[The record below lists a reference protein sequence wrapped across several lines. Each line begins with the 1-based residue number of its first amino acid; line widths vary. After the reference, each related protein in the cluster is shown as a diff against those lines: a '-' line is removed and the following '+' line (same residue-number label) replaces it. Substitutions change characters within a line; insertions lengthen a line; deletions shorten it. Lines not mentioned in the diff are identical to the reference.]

1 MVRDLENKNIM
12 RSRSHSILVEGRN
25 KVTITGVADVDSFDE
40 SIVLL
45 ATDMGLLTL
54 HGEDLHINKL
64 NLEEGHL
71 IVEGQIE
78 ALEYSDGDV
87 FREKGAGL
95 LGRLFR

>member
-1 MVRDLENKNIM
+1 MVRDIDNKNIM
-12 RSRSHSILVEGRN
+12 RNRSHSVLMENRT

-40 SIVLL
+40 SVVLL
-45 ATDMGLLTL
+45 ATDMGFVTL
-54 HGEDLHINKL
+54 HGEDLHISKL

-95 LGRLFR
+95 WGRLFR